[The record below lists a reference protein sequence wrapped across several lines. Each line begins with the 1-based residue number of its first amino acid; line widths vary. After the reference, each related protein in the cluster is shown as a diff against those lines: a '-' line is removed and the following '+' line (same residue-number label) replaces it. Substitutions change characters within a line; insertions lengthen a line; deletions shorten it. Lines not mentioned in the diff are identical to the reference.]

1 MEYVAPTSLD
11 DAIQLARDAT
21 GSVRYL
27 AGGTDVLVQLRSGL
41 HQPDLVIDL
50 KRIPG
55 MLDVVR
61 TADGGWKIGA
71 AVPGSQLGAIAELRQ
86 TWPGVI
92 EAIELIGSTQIQ
104 GRASLAGNLCN
115 GSPAADSVPA
125 MVAAGATVSIVS
137 ANGRNRTLA
146 VSEILKAPGKN
157 NLAASEIVT
166 SINLPSRSGAS
177 ADAYLRFIPRTEMD
191 IAVVGCAVNL
201 TLDGKTVNEASV
213 ALGAVAPT
221 VILVPEAADCICGTT
236 LNDAAMEKLAV
247 SCQAACRPID
257 DKRGTIEFRTDIAGV
272 LAQRTART
280 AYQRARECK

>member
-1 MEYVAPTSLD
+1 MEYVAPNSLD
-11 DAIQLARDAT
+11 KAAEIAANAP

-41 HQPDLVIDL
+41 HQPSLVIDL

-71 AVPGSQLGAIAELRQ
+71 AVPATTLNAIKGLRQ
-86 TWPGVI
+86 SWPGVV
-92 EAIELIGSTQIQ
+92 EAAELIGSTQIQ

-115 GSPAADSVPA
+115 GSPAADTVPA
-125 MVAAGATVSIVS
+125 MLAAGATVTIVGAKAERKTLSIDD
-137 ANGRNRTLA
+137 
-146 VSEILKAPGKN
+146 IIKAPGQTHLKPGD
-157 NLAASEIVT
+157 IVA
-166 SINLPSRSGAS
+166 SINLPARSQKG

-191 IAVVGCAVNL
+191 IAVVGCAVNIS
-201 TLDGKTVNEASV
+201 LDGEIVSAASV

-221 VILVPEAADCICGTT
+221 VVLVPEAAKCLIGTR
-236 LNDAAMEKLAV
+236 LEDEAMENLSMA
-247 SCQAACRPID
+247 CRAACNPID
-257 DKRGTIEFRTDIAGV
+257 DKRGTVEFRISIAGV

-280 AYQRARECK
+280 AYQRARERQ

>member
-11 DAIQLARDAT
+11 GAIQLARDAT

-61 TADGGWKIGA
+61 TADGSWKIGA
-71 AVPGSQLGAIAELRQ
+71 AVPGSTLGSIAELRQ
-86 TWPGVI
+86 TWPGVV
-92 EAIELIGSTQIQ
+92 EAVELIGSVQIQ
-104 GRASLAGNLCN
+104 GRASLVGNLCN

-125 MVAAGATVSIVS
+125 MVAAGATALIAS
-137 ANGRNRTLA
+137 ANSRNRTLA

-157 NLAASEIVT
+157 NLATGEIVT
-166 SINLPSRSGAS
+166 SINLPRRSDAG

-201 TLDGKTVNEASV
+201 TLDGKIISEASV

-221 VILVPEAADCICGTT
+221 VILVPAAADCICGTT
-236 LNDAAMEKLAV
+236 LDDVAMEKLVAA
-247 SCQAACRPID
+247 CQAACRPID

-272 LAQRTART
+272 LAQRTARI
-280 AYQRARECK
+280 AYQRAREHK